1 MSAQHPSRLAL
12 DRVALGGL
20 DEATSSHAK
29 GCAQCSAHLDA
40 LKVLTG
46 APDFVHPSRL
56 ALDRLALGHSDEETR
71 THAAA
76 CAHCSAHMNAVQVD
90 LPIPAWVRDLEGAPR
105 RSPFAWWRP
114 VASFAAMVAA
124 AMIAFV
130 TIPTERPYIG
140 DKGLGAPQVQVW
152 VNRGGAVSVW
162 QPGAALRP
170 ADAFRFEVKPGGF
183 KHLTV
188 VELQAGQ
195 LFRVLHSAP
204 VSGDGLSPAWAVD
217 AEGSQEEVVV
227 LMSKAPL
234 SEDELRRALAGE
246 GGVWFTRW
254 KFPKEV
260 R

>member
-12 DRVALGGL
+12 DRVALGIA
-20 DEATSSHAK
+20 DEPTLSHAK

-56 ALDRLALGHSDEETR
+56 ALDRLVLGHADEETK

-76 CAHCSAHMNAVQVD
+76 CAHCSAHMKAVQVE
-90 LPIPAWVRDLEGAPR
+90 LPIPGWVRELEGAPR

-114 VASFAAMVAA
+114 AAGFAAMVAA
-124 AMIAFV
+124 ALIAFV
-130 TIPTERPYIG
+130 AIPTAGPYIG
-140 DKGLGAPQVQVW
+140 DKGVGPEVQVW
-152 VNRGGAVSVW
+152 VNRGGAVSTW
-162 QPGAALRP
+162 QPGSALRP
-170 ADAFRFEVKPGGF
+170 DDSFRFEVKPAGF
-183 KHLTV
+183 THLTV
-188 VELQAGQ
+188 VELRAGQ

-204 VSGDGLSPAWAVD
+204 IAGDGLSPAWAVD
-217 AEGSQEEVVV
+217 ADGSQEEVAV

-246 GGVWFTRW
+246 GGVWFTRL